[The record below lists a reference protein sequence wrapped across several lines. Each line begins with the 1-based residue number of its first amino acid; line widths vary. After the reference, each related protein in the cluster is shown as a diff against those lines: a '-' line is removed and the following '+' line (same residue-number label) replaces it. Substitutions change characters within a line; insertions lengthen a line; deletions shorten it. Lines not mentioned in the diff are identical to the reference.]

1 METAVPFVQHNTT
14 LNLMTDASDFGWSGV
29 LLPFQVNGVWSPW
42 ERSNSINWRE
52 LREILDSVILFRN
65 SLRGHSIRV
74 LSDNKVALSCIYNQG
89 FLHTPALYDLS
100 RELLLFAAT
109 EYFFGPCSH
118 QGCIEC
124 PCGKR
129 FKGKSDR
136 NKVVLRSRILQLDLL
151 ILQFMPTSGP
161 LCYQGELSTFFFCF
175 SMPGP
180 RNDLLGCNVPEL
192 ECIEMHIPFSSK
204 KFPQL
209 SVNKT
214 FGFSRNRDS
223 YCPLLGVPELVSS
236 SSYEDLGRSSS
247 LQSLFSLPDSLSWDL
262 LPNRTMESLGVV
274 SGYSNIQGY
283 IDRYSIS
290 SSFIYEGEVPL
301 HRLVNSINPCREEA
315 WALALVK
322 KGLILMLL
330 I

>member
-1 METAVPFVQHNTT
+1 
-14 LNLMTDASDFGWSGV
+14 
-29 LLPFQVNGVWSPW
+29 
-42 ERSNSINWRE
+42 
-52 LREILDSVILFRN
+52 
-65 SLRGHSIRV
+65 
-74 LSDNKVALSCIYNQG
+74 
-89 FLHTPALYDLS
+89 
-100 RELLLFAAT
+100 
-109 EYFFGPCSH
+109 
-118 QGCIEC
+118 
-124 PCGKR
+124 
-129 FKGKSDR
+129 
-136 NKVVLRSRILQLDLL
+136 
-151 ILQFMPTSGP
+151 
-161 LCYQGELSTFFFCF
+161 
-175 SMPGP
+175 MPGP
-180 RNDLLGCNVPEL
+180 RNNLLGCNVPEL

-236 SSYEDLGRSSS
+236 PSYEDLGRSSS

-262 LPNRTMESLGVV
+262 LPNRTMESLGMV

-315 WALALVK
+315 WALALIK